1 MRCLSFISVLVCTG
15 AVLLAGIA
23 SPAAAQPVPAPLQ
36 GYPFAVCNHAP
47 GTPYNWT
54 VVRVTSDA
62 SFTTIDSVITLKA
75 CTRGACCNA
84 QLAKLEWNVGLTCQ
98 GSVESVTVNGT
109 SAVWAFSPLA
119 KRSPPRMAFK
129 IMKLLLNTTNAAGVP
144 VQIRLRRSRSC
155 GTASSFFVGNSVAFF
170 DDVPNPR
177 DMCCPAA
184 GFSLP

>member
-84 QLAKLEWNVGLTCQ
+84 QLAKLEWNVGAPVGDGDPDRSAQSGRSVAYPDKACPKDDVLTC
-98 GSVESVTVNGT
+98 
-109 SAVWAFSPLA
+109 FSLA
-119 KRSPPRMAFK
+119 CR
-129 IMKLLLNTTNAAGVP
+129 LLLASLPDLLYLLCSVLVAILGLVGHVHVP
-144 VQIRLRRSRSC
+144 
-155 GTASSFFVGNSVAFF
+155 GTAF
-170 DDVPNPR
+170 
-177 DMCCPAA
+177 
-184 GFSLP
+184 